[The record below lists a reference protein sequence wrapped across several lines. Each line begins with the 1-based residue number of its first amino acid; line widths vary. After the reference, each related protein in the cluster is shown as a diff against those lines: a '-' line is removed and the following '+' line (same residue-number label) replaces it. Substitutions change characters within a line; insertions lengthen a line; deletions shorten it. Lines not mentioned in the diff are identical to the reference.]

1 VSWSQADYAAAFDA
15 ETGDASSLADQAIR
29 ILWYNEGQ
37 ARLVRKKAAYVDLVW
52 ASGARE
58 VFTTATFLQLDKIV
72 WNEDTVPEAFRVW
85 GDSLVIDEPTGA
97 SGSGGARVYYWAE
110 FTPMA
115 IATTATETTPTED
128 FACLYYALS
137 RFYRRLASNRS
148 IYTRYSTLL
157 GQNAVSMADLQQ
169 EYERYYQDFI
179 DSREDVEPKP
189 SAYFYPTYAS

>member
-1 VSWSQADYAAAFDA
+1 MSWSRADYEAAFDA
-15 ETGDASSLADQAIR
+15 EAGDAASLADQSVR

-37 ARLVRKKAAYVDLVW
+37 ARLLRKKASNVDVTW
-52 ASGARE
+52 AKAARE
-58 VFTTATFLQLDKIV
+58 VPTVAMFLQLDKIV
-72 WNEDTVPEAFRVW
+72 WNDGTTPESFRVW
-85 GDSLVIDEPTGA
+85 GESLILDDPKGTSA
-97 SGSGGARVYYWAE
+97 AGGARLYYWSE
-110 FTPMA
+110 FTPMDVS
-115 IATTATETTPTED
+115 TSATETTPTED

-157 GQNAVSMADLQQ
+157 GQNAVSMGDLQQ

-189 SAYFYPTYAS
+189 PAYFYETFA

>member
-1 VSWSQADYAAAFDA
+1 MSWSQADYGEAFDA
-15 ETGDASSLADQAIR
+15 ETGEASVLVDRSMR

-37 ARLVRKKAAYVDLVW
+37 ARLVRKKAGHVDLTW
-52 ASGARE
+52 AAGTRDVAI
-58 VFTTATFLQLDKIV
+58 APDFLQLDKII
-72 WNEDTVPEAFRVW
+72 WNKDTSPQPFRVW
-85 GDSLVIDEPTGA
+85 GDSLLIEDPSGA
-97 SGSGGARVYYWAE
+97 SSAGGARILYWAE
-110 FTPMA
+110 FSPMVV
-115 IATTATETTPTED
+115 TTAATETTPTED

-157 GQNAVSMADLQQ
+157 GQNAVSMSDLQQ

-189 SAYFYPTYAS
+189 PAYFYPTYA

>member
-1 VSWSQADYAAAFDA
+1 MSWSQADYGVAFEA
-15 ETGDASSLADQAIR
+15 ETGEANCFADRAIR

-37 ARLVRKKAAYVDLVW
+37 SRLIRKKASSVDVTW
-52 ASGARE
+52 AAGDRTI
-58 VFTTATFLQLDKIV
+58 FTAATFLQLDKIV
-72 WNEDTVPEAFRVW
+72 WDTDSVPESFRVW
-85 GDSLVIDEPTGA
+85 GDSLIVEESRGA
-97 SGSGGARVYYWAE
+97 VASGGARLYYWSE
-110 FTPMA
+110 FTPMTVS
-115 IATTATETTPTED
+115 TTATETTPTED

-189 SAYFYPTYAS
+189 PAYFYPAYT